1 MTKVFL
7 KDMLDRRTILKYFVG
22 LVLIYVGMDFLINK
36 DPNLLSINFDLRL
49 VLFVCFA
56 LFTTL
61 FYFVK
66 TYTSTENTLLYY
78 QLPVK
83 RKKINLSFI
92 LSLIIDSVIRKFLPL
107 AVIAY
112 VLKAPI
118 EFYPIILLMLP
129 IICMLGSLPSSS
141 NIRGDKKLIISLL
154 LLGSIALILFL
165 FYKTSLSI
173 GMKALISILAI
184 FILVIIL
191 GKFYLNQAIFSQQEM
206 GSNRKFRI
214 SNYFLKF
221 ILAENVYL
229 INTVGIILMII
240 FVSIMMPGVIK
251 IPLALAIATVNTPLL
266 TILST
271 DDGLATYKKML
282 PKSNKSLDKDYIKI
296 LFIYFAL
303 VHLIVLLANQV
314 QMSGKFAISLIAFAI
329 FDTLMTYFMENKY
342 PIVDKKTT
350 MAVWKSPRKY
360 ILGAVVFI
368 LSFLIFVI
376 I

>member
-22 LVLIYVGMDFLINK
+22 LVLIYVGMDFLIDK

-56 LFTTL
+56 LFTTI
-61 FYFVK
+61 FYFAK

-129 IICMLGSLPSSS
+129 IICMLGSLPSSR
-141 NIRGDKKLIISLL
+141 NIGGDKKLIVSLL

-165 FYKTSLSI
+165 FYKTSLRI

-191 GKFYLNQAIFSQQEM
+191 SKFYLNQAILSQQEM

-240 FVSIMMPGVIK
+240 FVSIMIPGAIK

-271 DDGLATYKKML
+271 DKGLATYKKML

-303 VHLIVLLANQV
+303 VHLIVLLANQG
-314 QMSGKFAISLIAFAI
+314 QMSVKFVIGLIAFIA
-329 FDTLMTYFMENKY
+329 FDTLVAYFMENKY
-342 PIVDKKTT
+342 PIVGKKTT

-368 LSFLIFVI
+368 LSFVIFVI

>member
-56 LFTTL
+56 LFTTI
-61 FYFVK
+61 FYFAK

-154 LLGSIALILFL
+154 LIGSIALILFL

-191 GKFYLNQAIFSQQEM
+191 GKFYLNQAIFFQQEM

>member
-7 KDMLDRRTILKYFVG
+7 KDMLDRKTILKYFVG
-22 LVLIYVGMDFLINK
+22 LVLIYVGMDFLIGK

-56 LFTTL
+56 LFTTI
-61 FYFVK
+61 FYFAK

-92 LSLIIDSVIRKFLPL
+92 LSLIVDSIIRKFLPL

-112 VLKAPI
+112 VLKAPV

-141 NIRGDKKLIISLL
+141 NIGGNKKLIVCMLL
-154 LLGSIALILFL
+154 LASIALVLFL
-165 FYKTSLSI
+165 FYKTSLSMGI
-173 GMKALISILAI
+173 KTLISIIAI
-184 FILVIIL
+184 FVLVMILSR
-191 GKFYLNQAIFSQQEM
+191 FYLNQAIFSQQEM
-206 GSNRKFRI
+206 GSSRKFKI
-214 SNYFLKF
+214 YNYFLKF

-229 INTVGIILMII
+229 INTVGIILMIV
-240 FVSIMMPGVIK
+240 FVSIMMPGAIK

-266 TILST
+266 TIFST
-271 DDGLATYKKML
+271 DVGLATYKKML
-282 PKSNKSLDKDYIKI
+282 PKTYKSLDKDYIKV

-303 VHLIVLLANQV
+303 VHIIILLANLRQISV
-314 QMSGKFAISLIAFAI
+314 KLIISLIAFTI
-329 FDTLMTYFMENKY
+329 FDTLMANFMENKY
-342 PIVDKKTT
+342 PIVGKKTT
-350 MAVWKSPRKY
+350 MAIWKSPRKY
-360 ILGAVVFI
+360 IMGAVVFL
-368 LSFLIFVI
+368 LSFVIFVMI
-376 I
+376 

>member
-22 LVLIYVGMDFLINK
+22 LVLIYVGMDFLIDK

-56 LFTTL
+56 LFTTI
-61 FYFVK
+61 FYFAK

-92 LSLIIDSVIRKFLPL
+92 LSLIVDSIIRKFLPL

-112 VLKAPI
+112 VLKAPV

-141 NIRGDKKLIISLL
+141 NIGGNKKLIVCLL
-154 LLGSIALILFL
+154 LLASIALILFL
-165 FYKTSLSI
+165 FYKTSLSMGI
-173 GMKALISILAI
+173 KTLISIIAI
-184 FILVIIL
+184 LILVMIL
-191 GKFYLNQAIFSQQEM
+191 NRFYLNQAIFSQQEM
-206 GSNRKFRI
+206 GSSRKFKI
-214 SNYFLKF
+214 YNYFLKF

-229 INTVGIILMII
+229 INTVGIILMIV
-240 FVSIMMPGVIK
+240 FVSIMMPGAIK

-266 TILST
+266 TIFST
-271 DDGLATYKKML
+271 DVGLATYKKML
-282 PKSNKSLDKDYIKI
+282 PKTYKSLDKDYIKV

-303 VHLIVLLANQV
+303 VHIIILLANLRQISV
-314 QMSGKFAISLIAFAI
+314 KLIISLIAFTI
-329 FDTLMTYFMENKY
+329 FDTLMANFMENKY
-342 PIVDKKTT
+342 PIVGKKTT
-350 MAVWKSPRKY
+350 MAIWKSPRKY
-360 ILGAVVFI
+360 IMGAVVFL
-368 LSFLIFVI
+368 LSFVIFVMI
-376 I
+376 

>member
-7 KDMLDRRTILKYFVG
+7 KDMLDRKTILKYFVG
-22 LVLIYVGMDFLINK
+22 LVLIYTGMDFLINK

-56 LFTTL
+56 LFTTI
-61 FYFVK
+61 FYFAK

-92 LSLIIDSVIRKFLPL
+92 LSLIVDSIIRKFLPL

-112 VLKAPI
+112 VLKAPV

-141 NIRGDKKLIISLL
+141 NIGGNKKLIVCLL
-154 LLGSIALILFL
+154 LFASIALVLFL
-165 FYKTSLSI
+165 FYKTSLSMGI
-173 GMKALISILAI
+173 KTLISIIAI
-184 FILVIIL
+184 LILVMIL
-191 GKFYLNQAIFSQQEM
+191 NRFYLNQAIFSQQEI
-206 GSNRKFRI
+206 GSSRKFKI
-214 SNYFLKF
+214 YNYFLKF

-229 INTVGIILMII
+229 INTVGIILMIV
-240 FVSIMMPGVIK
+240 FVSIMMPGAIK

-266 TILST
+266 TIFST
-271 DDGLATYKKML
+271 DVGLATYKKML
-282 PKSNKSLDKDYIKI
+282 PKTYKSLDKDYIKV

-303 VHLIVLLANQV
+303 VHIIILLANLRQISV
-314 QMSGKFAISLIAFAI
+314 KLIISLITFTI
-329 FDTLMTYFMENKY
+329 FDTLMANFMENKY
-342 PIVDKKTT
+342 PIVGKKTT
-350 MAVWKSPRKY
+350 MAIWKSPRKY
-360 ILGAVVFI
+360 IMGAVVFL
-368 LSFLIFVI
+368 LSFVIFVMI
-376 I
+376 